1 MASLGPTDEYTH
13 PVPGDANFNES
24 MYFNFYD
31 REART
36 GGFVRIGNRPNE
48 GYAEMTFCAYLPDE
62 RALFNFR
69 RVSITDNGGY
79 RAGGMEF
86 AVVEPFKALTVR
98 YEGSAVSLAD
108 PHAMADPARAFKENP
123 HCQVK
128 LDLTYGG
135 LSPIYGGIAE
145 TEHPEMTFAKAHY
158 EQHVSARGTLA
169 IDGQETS
176 IDGLGLRDHSWG
188 PRSWQSPK
196 FYRWLT
202 CEFSPGFGFMGSQ
215 IVTQAGS
222 ELLGGF
228 VYRDGANHRVRRWQL
243 ETDFAG
249 PERYHQSLRARLET
263 DAGTFDVSGRVLSL
277 IPLRNRRSGH
287 VTRISEG
294 LTEYRCGDAVGYG
307 LAEYLDQIE

>member
-1 MASLGPTDEYTH
+1 MARLSPSDEYTH
-13 PVPGDANFNES
+13 SVPGDANFNES

-48 GYAEMTFCAYLPDE
+48 RYAEMTFCAYLPDD

-69 RVSITDNGGY
+69 RVPITDNGGY

-98 YEGSAVSLAD
+98 YAGDAVSLVD

-128 LDLTYGG
+128 LALTYGG

-145 TEHPEMTFAKAHY
+145 MDHPEMTFAKAHY
-158 EQHVSARGTLA
+158 EQHVSARGTLT
-169 IDGQETS
+169 IDGMETS
-176 IDGLGLRDHSWG
+176 IDALGLRDHSWG

-202 CEFSPGFGFMGSQ
+202 CEFSPRFGFMGSQ

-222 ELLGGF
+222 ELLAGF
-228 VYRDGANHRVRRWQL
+228 VYRDGENHRVRRWQL
-243 ETDFAG
+243 ETEFVG

-277 IPLRNRRSGH
+277 VPLRNRRNGH
-287 VTRISEG
+287 LTRISEG
-294 LTEYRCGDAVGYG
+294 LTEYRCGDAIGYG
-307 LAEYLDQIE
+307 LAEYLDQIK